1 MSGYLV
7 KKTDIRNGYPVLTFL
22 LIHLTFPYSRC
33 RVQVHEA
40 INHLYDV
47 ISLSRS
53 RVVGPDPGKLAGFG
67 SGFKKIYRSR
77 LLEQVPD
84 PVLKPDTAHR
94 VRIQNNSEPDPNLS
108 IISSNFFFLINIFKR
123 YWKCQPGSAGF
134 KLHKS
139 NSRFFFKNVFLL
151 FFPPQKI

>member
-123 YWKCQPGSAGF
+123 YWKCQPDLQASNCINPIPGF
-134 KLHKS
+134 SSKMS
-139 NSRFFFKNVFLL
+139 FFC